1 MCGWGRGWR
10 WGRRERLACEQSP
23 PPPGLGGGGG
33 GWRLGRRARRTRAIA
48 VAAPSR
54 RGRAAA
60 VRKAVLVVVVA
71 SAASGRDAA
80 RAPIPRAVVAAPAAT
95 KTDPRPTA
103 PTTTARETPSLAR
116 CGSRERPFAT
126 VMIHR
131 ATHIVRHGDDDDDL
145 SRETSCDRVIARA
158 PTAGATL
165 SARPAAE
172 RRPRRGGDADAD
184 GVRRGIVVAGRFLKR
199 TCLYQTIRISSLDG
213 ELSGV
218 QLELPRTD

>member
-1 MCGWGRGWR
+1 MAVGEEGAARVRAIPSAARSGWR
-10 WGRRERLACEQSP
+10 W
-23 PPPGLGGGGG
+23 
-33 GWRLGRRARRTRAIA
+33 GRRARRTRAIA
-48 VAAPSR
+48 AAAPSR

-60 VRKAVLVVVVA
+60 VRRAVLVVVVA

-116 CGSRERPFAT
+116 CGSREIPFAT

-131 ATHIVRHGDDDDDL
+131 ATHIVRNDDDDS
-145 SRETSCDRVIARA
+145 SRETSCDRVIVRA

-184 GVRRGIVVAGRFLKR
+184 GVRRGLWWRVASLKGRVSTR
-199 TCLYQTIRISSLDG
+199 RSGSR
-213 ELSGV
+213 LS
-218 QLELPRTD
+218 TAN